1 MGGQRYG
8 NFMSENASSI
18 VKKAL
23 EIRREEG
30 MRVFLKKAL
39 SFIYRRL
46 LDTYP
51 CGLLITYPYGLLR
64 IKYLKGN
71 LSLNELVDF
80 SSHGIGGLINPLQV
94 RDEILELLRIVNA
107 INPKVI
113 IEIGTANGGTLFL
126 FSRIAS
132 EDATII
138 SVDLPGGMFLSKY
151 VKFSGYGGYPKWRI
165 PLYKSFALVNQHLH
179 LIKADSHNQ
188 ATLEEVKGL
197 LNGRDVDFLFIDGDH
212 SYEGVKKDFEMYS
225 PLVKNGGII
234 AFHDLISACDVS
246 KLWSEI
252 KGDYID
258 YIEIIKDQDQGR
270 VGIGVLFNK

>member
-1 MGGQRYG
+1 
-8 NFMSENASSI
+8 MSENASSI
-18 VKKAL
+18 VEKAL
-23 EIRREEG
+23 KIRRKEG
-30 MRVFLKKAL
+30 MKVFLKRAL
-39 SFIYRRL
+39 SFIYRGL
-46 LDTYP
+46 LATYP

-80 SSHGIGGLINPLQV
+80 TSHGIGGLINPLQV
-94 RDEILELLRIVNA
+94 RDEILELLRIVDG

-138 SVDLPGGMFLSKY
+138 SVDLPGGMFTSKY
-151 VKFSGYGGYPKWRI
+151 IKFSGYGGYPKWRI
-165 PLYKSFALVNQHLH
+165 PLYKSFALVNQNLH

-197 LNGRDVDFLFIDGDH
+197 LNGKNVDFLFIDGDH

-225 PLVKNGGII
+225 PLVKDGGII
-234 AFHDLISACDVS
+234 AFHDIISACDIS
-246 KLWSEI
+246 KFWSEI
-252 KGDYID
+252 KEDYTEEMKGN
-258 YIEIIKDQDQGR
+258 YIEIIKDQDQGL